1 MTELVILAIIGG
13 RQTAIA
19 AEAVRSVIEVTEIVP
34 VPRAP
39 DYVLGLAA
47 LRSRPMTVID
57 TRQAIGLGKVDESTG
72 NRAIVVEQ
80 DGHAYA
86 LMVEE
91 VFDVV
96 PTVGDIKAVGSRF
109 GKGWQAVASGMVETP
124 RGPALLIDP
133 LALLAVDTRKAA

>member
-1 MTELVILAIIGG
+1 MTQLVILATIGG
-13 RQTAIA
+13 RRTAIP
-19 AEAVRSVIEVTEIVP
+19 AETVRSVIEVEEIVP

-39 DYVLGLAA
+39 DYVVGLAA

-57 TRQAIGLGKVDESTG
+57 TRKAIGLRKKDEETG

-86 LMVEE
+86 LKVEE

-96 PTVGDIKAVGSRF
+96 AADGEPRDIGGKF
-109 GKGWQAVASGMVETP
+109 GKGWQAVALGMVETP
-124 RGPALLIDP
+124 RGPALLMDP
-133 LALLAVDTRKAA
+133 VALLSVDDRIAA